1 MLERLSKAIQETSS
15 PRAQLHEYAS
25 EPMPQLLQA
34 SHDVMRRMAMQLEC
48 YKTLMEVFE
57 EMCSIKSR
65 KIEQLKGELR
75 RCAKETEE

>member
-1 MLERLSKAIQETSS
+1 MT
-15 PRAQLHEYAS
+15 
-25 EPMPQLLQA
+25 QLLQA

-75 RCAKETEE
+75 RCSKEASE